1 MSKEK
6 ITENTTLEKILRYP
20 GTSSVLVKHGIYCP
34 TCPYARFEMAM
45 LKIGDVARS
54 YGANLDVLLKEL
66 NEAVEKGQ

>member
-1 MSKEK
+1 
-6 ITENTTLEKILRYP
+6 
-20 GTSSVLVKHGIYCP
+20 
-34 TCPYARFEMAM
+34 MAM